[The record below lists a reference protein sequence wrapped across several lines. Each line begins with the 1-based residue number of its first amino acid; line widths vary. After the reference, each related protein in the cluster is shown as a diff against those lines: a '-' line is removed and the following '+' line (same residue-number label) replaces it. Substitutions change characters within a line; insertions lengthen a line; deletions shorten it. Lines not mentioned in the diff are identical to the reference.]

1 MIKPT
6 LKPDNAHF
14 SSGPCK
20 KHSAWSVSSLKNAA
34 VSRSHRSNYGYEKIK
49 QALSLTAEILEVPSD
64 YHIAIVPGSDTGAM
78 EMAMWN
84 LLGAKTLD
92 ILVYEYFAEEWLYDV
107 RQQLKLNEINCF
119 KADFG
124 EMPDISKINF
134 DNDFLFVL
142 NGTSLGM
149 ALLDLDF
156 IPEHRKGLTI
166 CDASAAAFSQRLNF
180 SKLDVVTFSWQ
191 KVLGGE
197 AAHGVIILSPKAIE
211 RLETYSAPWAIPKIL
226 RLKKTDGSVNY
237 ELFKGKLLN
246 TPSMLCIE
254 DYIISLLWVK
264 SLGGTTQL
272 IERIAKNAKI
282 IKGYVDKT
290 TWLDFLI
297 KNPNIRAPT
306 TQTLTIIDKDILKLN
321 KAEQSLFLNN
331 ILAYLEDEHI
341 AYDIAAYRK
350 APLGLRIWTG
360 ATIETKDLERLCDWL
375 DYAFFTEKEKI
386 IYKFL

>member
-1 MIKPT
+1 MIKPK

-20 KHSAWSVSSLKNAA
+20 KHSAWSVFSLSNAA
-34 VSRSHRSNYGYEKIK
+34 VGRSHRSNYAHEKIK
-49 QALSLTAEILEVPSD
+49 QALALTRYILDVPTD
-64 YHIAIVPGSDTGAM
+64 YYIAIVPASDTGAM

-84 LLGAKTLD
+84 LLGPKALD
-92 ILVYEYFAEEWLYDV
+92 ILVYEHFAQDWLYDITEE
-107 RQQLKLNEINCF
+107 LKLKDVKCF
-119 KADFG
+119 KAAIG
-124 EMPDISKINF
+124 QMPDISNVNYN
-134 DNDFLFVL
+134 NDFLFVL

-149 ALLDLDF
+149 GLLNLDF
-156 IPEHRKGLTI
+156 IPKHRSGLTI
-166 CDASAAAFSQRLNF
+166 CDASAAAFSQKLDF

-191 KVLGGE
+191 KALGGE

-226 RLKKTDGSVNY
+226 RLKNIDGSVNY
-237 ELFKGKLLN
+237 ELFSGKLLN

-264 SLGGTTQL
+264 SLGGVDQL
-272 IERIAKNAKI
+272 ANRVAKNTKI
-282 IKGYVDKT
+282 IKNYVDKSD
-290 TWLDFLI
+290 WLDFLI
-297 KNPNIRAPT
+297 KDPDIRAST
-306 TQTLTIIDKDILKLN
+306 TQTLSIIDKDILMLN
-321 KAEQSLFLNN
+321 KSDQALFLHNV
-331 ILAYLEDEHI
+331 IAYLEEEQI

-350 APLGLRIWTG
+350 APMGLRIWTG
-360 ATIETKDLERLCDWL
+360 PTIEAEDLERLCSWL